1 MPKADLTPYLVFG
14 RQQWSKL
21 RNSTPLNL
29 EQSDFQKLLGIN
41 ENISLREV
49 KAVYLPLCRLLSLH
63 YAASLSLY
71 KARSE
76 FFRKAHVMVPYVVGI
91 GGSVA
96 VGKSTTARILQAII
110 SRWEQRPKVELV
122 TTDGFLFPNKILAER
137 GLMNRKGFPESYD
150 TKALLNFL
158 MDLKSGKRRLK
169 IPVYSHL
176 EYDVIPGRFTTVDRP
191 DLVIIEGLNVLQTGR
206 RFTSERYPGLVVS
219 DFFDFSIYVD
229 ADESIIKQWFIDRF
243 LVLMKTAFKDRRS
256 YFHKYSYMSRQE
268 AVDVSSRIWDEINAV
283 NLHEHIAGTKYHAD
297 LILEKG
303 TNHFADKVMLR
314 KI

>member
-1 MPKADLTPYLVFG
+1 MAKADLTPYLVFK
-14 RQQWSKL
+14 RQQWSRL
-21 RNSTPLNL
+21 RNSTPLTL
-29 EQSDFQKLLGIN
+29 EQSDFEKLLGIN
-41 ENISLREV
+41 EKISLREV
-49 KAVYLPLCRLLSLH
+49 KDVYLPLCRLLGLH
-63 YAASLSLY
+63 YAATIALY

-76 FFRKAHVMVPYVVGI
+76 FFGRTHVMVPYVVGI

-110 SRWEQRPKVELV
+110 RRWDEEPKVELV
-122 TTDGFLFPNKILAER
+122 ATDGFLFPNKILAER

-176 EYDVIPGRFTTVDRP
+176 EYDIIPGRFITVDRP
-191 DLVIIEGLNVLQTGR
+191 DLVIMEGLNVLQTGR
-206 RFTSERYPGLVVS
+206 RFTSDRYPGLVVS

-243 LVLMKTAFKDRRS
+243 LVLMKTAFKDKRS
-256 YFHKYSYMSRQE
+256 YFHKYSYMSREE
-268 AVDVSSRIWDEINAV
+268 AVDISSRIWDEINAV

-303 TNHFADKVMLR
+303 VNHFADRVMLR